1 MLPGWPARE
10 PVEGAAHGRLAGI
23 AKGKTMALDKPKA
36 PTVDTDPKQATEA
49 ELQEL
54 AKKSAKGK

>member
-1 MLPGWPARE
+1 M
-10 PVEGAAHGRLAGI
+10 EGAAHGRLAENSER
-23 AKGKTMALDKPKA
+23 KQTMALDKPKA
-36 PTVDTDPKQATEA
+36 PTVDTDPKQATES